1 MEEELPES
9 LNLQEKPPQLVEE
22 TLLQLL
28 NDQTTHFVVEERFLQ
43 VEEEWKPH
51 QVGEERLLWT
61 MEQEF

>member
-9 LNLQEKPPQLVEE
+9 LNLQEKPPQRLQE

-28 NDQTTHFVVEERFLQ
+28 NDQTPHFVVEERFLQ

-51 QVGEERLLWT
+51 QGGEERLLWT